1 VRRAGA
7 NSITIANG
15 DAYESRRGKEERG
28 GGQAGGRAG
37 GRAVDADDLLWSG
50 RLDRLAR
57 ASCPFIVRQRAY
69 YVMHSV
75 CCYVQASLGIYGNAD
90 LGRCGRFTSRERNTP
105 PINP

>member
-37 GRAVDADDLLWSG
+37 GRAGCRRG
-50 RLDRLAR
+50 RLTLVRSIRSVSACIVSIYRTAAR
-57 ASCPFIVRQRAY
+57 VLRDA
-69 YVMHSV
+69 
-75 CCYVQASLGIYGNAD
+75 
-90 LGRCGRFTSRERNTP
+90 
-105 PINP
+105 